1 MQQTVG
7 GFMLWDCLTP
17 ELSGLIPLLYHTA
30 YLTLLQHLKA
40 EMMSITV
47 QTLAFFFFPKQVELY
62 CFLCHPWL
70 FCLYVFSCATF
81 LPKDL
86 IPPPPPPFPSVIC
99 SYDHGRGASQG
110 AAVWCD
116 SGGLALHPASEL
128 PAPWQP
134 VPFALVW
141 QRGQLGRAADSTF
154 SPEPQPYPQSSVQ
167 EQQWALSLS
176 SSGVL
181 RCVLCPGS
189 RLSCPSGWQWSC
201 VLLYVL
207 IVFLWGTSFLQR
219 CEGCRVKAACCLP
232 CVLELCFS
240 KTLVWLFHLF

>member
-1 MQQTVG
+1 M
-7 GFMLWDCLTP
+7 
-17 ELSGLIPLLYHTA
+17 
-30 YLTLLQHLKA
+30 
-40 EMMSITV
+40 
-47 QTLAFFFFPKQVELY
+47 
-62 CFLCHPWL
+62 
-70 FCLYVFSCATF
+70 FSCATF

-134 VPFALVW
+134 VPLALVW

-154 SPEPQPYPQSSVQ
+154 SPESQPYPQSSIL

-189 RLSCPSGWQWSC
+189 LLSCQSDSGL
-201 VLLYVL
+201 VY
-207 IVFLWGTSFLQR
+207 
-219 CEGCRVKAACCLP
+219 
-232 CVLELCFS
+232 FS
-240 KTLVWLFHLF
+240 MF